1 MILHGVVVFLV
12 QRSPFTFS
20 YFIFIFFCP
29 SLYLSFYLTIFLS
42 FLFLSFLFFFFN
54 ASCFH
59 FIHTLFLYLL
69 TFIHP
74 SVSLYSFLFVGMGGS
89 SVLAAAVLSAV
100 STLLGSK
107 LDKERLIHLVSQ
119 VEQGSG
125 SDSDNGR
132 DSLLIFYLNNL

>member
-1 MILHGVVVFLV
+1 MESWCFLF
-12 QRSPFTFS
+12 RDHLFPFLTFFLS
-20 YFIFIFFCP
+20 IHLSIFLFFF
-29 SLYLSFYLTIFLS
+29 LSFY
-42 FLFLSFLFFFFN
+42 LSFLFFFFN
-54 ASCFH
+54 AFGFH
-59 FIHTLFLYLL
+59 IIHTLFLYLL

-74 SVSLYSFLFVGMGGS
+74 SVSPYSFLFIGMGGS

-125 SDSDNGR
+125 SDNGNGG
-132 DSLLIFYLNNL
+132 DSLLICHLYNQ